1 MVAISPTYGMYQ
13 VCADI
18 NDVEYR
24 PVLLG
29 EDYSLQP
36 ERLLQATDANT
47 KVIWLCSPN
56 NPTGATLERKA
67 VEQVL
72 REFDGIV
79 VVDEA
84 YSDFCRKRPFLADL
98 DQYPNM
104 VVLNTM
110 SKAWASAAIRLGMA
124 YASEEIIDLFN
135 KVKYPYN
142 VNLLTYRQ
150 AVQMLKQVDVVSRWV
165 SAIVAEREK
174 MVPALAELPFCL
186 QVYPSDANFLLVK
199 VTDANALYNYLVDQG
214 VIVRNRNKV
223 ALCGNCL
230 RITIGTASENC
241 ELLRALRCYI

>member
-1 MVAISPTYGMYQ
+1 M
-13 VCADI
+13 
-18 NDVEYR
+18 
-24 PVLLG
+24 
-29 EDYSLQP
+29 
-36 ERLLQATDANT
+36 
-47 KVIWLCSPN
+47 
-56 NPTGATLERKA
+56 
-67 VEQVL
+67 
-72 REFDGIV
+72 

-186 QVYPSDANFLLVK
+186 KVYPSDANFLLVK